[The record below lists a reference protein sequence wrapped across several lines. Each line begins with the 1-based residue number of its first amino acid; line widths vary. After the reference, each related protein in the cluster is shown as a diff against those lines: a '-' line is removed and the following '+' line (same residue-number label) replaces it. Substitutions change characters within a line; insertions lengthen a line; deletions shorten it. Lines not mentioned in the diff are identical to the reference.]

1 MQEEIK
7 LGPKTSEFWITLAPI
22 LASMVDGVNQN
33 SEDKKYLMIC
43 ACVLGSLYICSR
55 TIIKVSHGRRASRE
69 ELQDIDQESL

>member
-1 MQEEIK
+1 MQDEIK

-22 LASMVDGVNQN
+22 IASMVDGVNQS

-55 TIIKVSHGRRASRE
+55 TIIKVSHDRNSTRESVQASGSE
-69 ELQDIDQESL
+69 NI